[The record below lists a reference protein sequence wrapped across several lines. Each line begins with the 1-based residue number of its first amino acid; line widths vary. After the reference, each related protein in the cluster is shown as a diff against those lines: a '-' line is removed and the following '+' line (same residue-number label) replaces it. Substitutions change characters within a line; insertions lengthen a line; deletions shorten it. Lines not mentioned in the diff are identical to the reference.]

1 MTTKDK
7 KPTGQTKPV
16 MIPLSKLHPFPEHP
30 YKVQDNEEMD
40 RLVESIEQ
48 HGILSPILARPIEG
62 SDGEYEI
69 ISGHRRCHAAEEAY
83 LTAVPTI
90 VCNLTRDEAAI
101 LLVDSNL
108 HREHLLPSEKAYAYK
123 LKADAMNRQGQR
135 TDLSTSGQIVPKSDD
150 NRTTAQIGEEYG
162 ESYKTVQ
169 RYIRLTN
176 LITELL
182 SLMDSGRISFSVGV
196 ELSYLNEEQ
205 QQEIGLDAEVL
216 ERTPSYSQA
225 VRMHKEQNLGTL
237 TIERL
242 QDIMNEDKPNQKEHL
257 SLPMERISKYIP
269 KGYTPKQAQEYVERV
284 LEQAYKRRRSREEE
298 R

>member
-108 HREHLLPSEKAYAYK
+108 HREHLLPSEKAFAYK
-123 LKADAMNRQGQR
+123 MKFDALKHQGK
-135 TDLSTSGQIVPKSDD
+135 TSGQVGPKLTVDAVSDED
-150 NRTTAQIGEEYG
+150 SGRQV
-162 ESYKTVQ
+162 K

-176 LITELL
+176 LIPPLL
-182 SLMDSGRISFSVGV
+182 TLMDEGRIAFTVGV
-196 ELSYLNEEQ
+196 ELSYLTREEQ
-205 QQEIGLDAEVL
+205 RAVL
-216 ERTPSYSQA
+216 EAIELYDCTPSYSQA
-225 VRMHKEQNLGTL
+225 C
-237 TIERL
+237 RL
-242 QDIMNEDKPNQKEHL
+242 HHDSEMMYAADTRKRILSVMSEEKPNQREQIRL
-257 SLPMERISKYIP
+257 RRDRLQQYFPAD
-269 KGYTPKQAQEYVERV
+269 YTDKQIENDIIAGLDLLKKQRYRDRG
-284 LEQAYKRRRSREEE
+284 AR
-298 R
+298 